1 MGKDAPAGP
10 AIGIDLGT
18 TYSCVGIWQN
28 DRVGDIQRPGQPYHP
43 VVRGRGRAR
52 RVGRLEISRER
63 DSPKVSSI
71 VFATSVMAK
80 STWEAT
86 KSKLVDAALLLGILA
101 CLVMLYLTVG
111 KLMLH
116 VGIGIFFTAV
126 AAYTVV
132 RGQTSETTTGKMLWY
147 LGTGCTAFLFIY
159 WSFTWVFRTPKNTDT
174 VGCGGVKFINH
185 DEM

>member
-1 MGKDAPAGP
+1 MERGGREGDATAH
-10 AIGIDLGT
+10 
-18 TYSCVGIWQN
+18 
-28 DRVGDIQRPGQPYHP
+28 HP
-43 VVRGRGRAR
+43 TSI
-52 RVGRLEISRER
+52 E
-63 DSPKVSSI
+63 SS
-71 VFATSVMAK
+71 AMAK

-111 KLMLH
+111 RLMLH
-116 VGIGIFFTAV
+116 VGIGLFFTAV

-132 RGQTSETTTGKMLWY
+132 QGQTSEKTAVKMLWY

-159 WSFTWVFRTPKNTDT
+159 WSFTWVFRTPKNQDT

>member
-1 MGKDAPAGP
+1 
-10 AIGIDLGT
+10 
-18 TYSCVGIWQN
+18 
-28 DRVGDIQRPGQPYHP
+28 
-43 VVRGRGRAR
+43 
-52 RVGRLEISRER
+52 
-63 DSPKVSSI
+63 
-71 VFATSVMAK
+71 MAK

-132 RGQTSETTTGKMLWY
+132 QGQTSETTTGKMLWY

-159 WSFTWVFRTPKNTDT
+159 WSFTWVFRTPRNQDT

>member
-1 MGKDAPAGP
+1 
-10 AIGIDLGT
+10 
-18 TYSCVGIWQN
+18 
-28 DRVGDIQRPGQPYHP
+28 
-43 VVRGRGRAR
+43 
-52 RVGRLEISRER
+52 
-63 DSPKVSSI
+63 
-71 VFATSVMAK
+71 MAK

-126 AAYTVV
+126 AAYTLV